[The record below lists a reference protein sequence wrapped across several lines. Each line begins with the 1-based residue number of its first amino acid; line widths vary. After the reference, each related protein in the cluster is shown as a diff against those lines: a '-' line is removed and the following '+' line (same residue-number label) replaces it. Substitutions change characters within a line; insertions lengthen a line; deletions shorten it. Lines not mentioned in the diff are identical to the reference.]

1 MTDSAYSGDV
11 VRELKGRFRAE
22 SLFRPLRVRRYE
34 PGEVLEYDI
43 RGVWPSR
50 PARVK
55 LAIDRHVGGG
65 FAGQVYRVRVQDI
78 ESPEG
83 PIEGLSP
90 GRVCAL
96 KILVPVSGFGRFIR
110 NLLFGIGFQG
120 PFSPQVNPDAA
131 RAGALWQKFIRRGAR
146 ERLGSERAVV
156 DVLATLVDPVL
167 GSCGELS
174 EWVDGR
180 LWRYEVDDNLFARLG
195 WKPGPGP
202 ARAGTGKPCPGLGK
216 TGTGKPCRPA
226 EGLGSPEY
234 RSKRMFMRN
243 LVGLM
248 HNMGAPELARQYEWW
263 TMKSQ
268 PNALK
273 RLEED
278 ADSERG
284 LVAVDFR
291 AGMTLLPFLPQCPA
305 DFKLIGRGIAR
316 GSLVQFDR
324 GDLRKL
330 EAYVS
335 AHGPAFSGMTG
346 ALEEL
351 KKADQAYRDSLPDI
365 AHHHIR
371 LITQPRLWT
380 AIRRAWVRGWDI
392 RRMAGPEAAGRLR
405 KSRFAALLFLL
416 LGFLPVLTP
425 ALFLLEFPGR
435 SVGLWLLWLAPL
447 LGPFVRKLWGQRDYR
462 RHVGALLTKA
472 GYFGRAI
479 RGHVAEA
486 LIGWHRAGR
495 VNDQRAMA
503 IARKPGLF
511 LINRPLAFLPA
522 GLHRFLTDKAFFKQ
536 RLYLTFVKPFQLYFR
551 PAVREKWLRDMV
563 EEGRKNG
570 MLSSDEAAHILA
582 QIDEPYIQKYLK
594 SLAVHLATLFLS
606 ETVFLTIAVIYVL
619 SHPELGWAQAT
630 LRAGLIVGA
639 FNLLPVSPGSLVRG
653 IYVIGLCVKEKNIKD
668 YRLALPVSF
677 FKIIGYL
684 AFPLQM
690 AYRFPEL
697 ARFMAGHWATEAVH
711 VVPIFGERGAWL
723 EHAVFDA
730 FYNYPLSLGI
740 RIKKRDELAAT
751 KRPRAWAIPL
761 AVLIGTGLLTLL
773 DLLFVRSAGRVPV
786 LKDVWWA
793 AFIVPIAAGFL
804 ASLWSL
810 RYKMGKRVAAGIT
823 AGALVGL
830 CYGAVNTFLSP
841 LFSGLAAAA
850 GPMVL
855 NGALALGVL
864 WKVFI
869 FALLAIPGAILA
881 ETRPNKG

>member
-1 MTDSAYSGDV
+1 MTDSPPPFDA
-11 VRELKGRFRAE
+11 VRELKGRFAAA
-22 SLFRPLRVRRYE
+22 SLFRPLRIRRHE

-43 RGVWPSR
+43 LGVWPPR
-50 PARVK
+50 PAHVG
-55 LAIDRHVGGG
+55 LSIERHVGGG
-65 FAGQVYRVRVQDI
+65 FAGQVYRVRVLEVD
-78 ESPEG
+78 SPEG
-83 PIEGLSP
+83 PIEGLEP

-110 NLLFGIGFQG
+110 NLLYGIGFQG
-120 PFSPQVNPDAA
+120 PFAPQVNPDAA

-156 DVLATLVDPVL
+156 DVIATLVDPAL

-180 LWRYEVDDNLFARLG
+180 LWRYEIDDNLFARLD
-195 WKPGPGP
+195 WKPD
-202 ARAGTGKPCPGLGK
+202 
-216 TGTGKPCRPA
+216 RPA
-226 EGLGSPEY
+226 EGLSSPEY
-234 RSKRMFMRN
+234 RTKRTFMRD

-248 HNMGAPELARQYEWW
+248 HDMGAPELARQYEWW

-273 RLEED
+273 RLEAD
-278 ADSERG
+278 ADPERG

-291 AGMTLLPFLPQCPA
+291 AGMALLPFLPQCPA
-305 DFKLIGRGIAR
+305 DLKLIARGVAR

-330 EAYVS
+330 GSYVA
-335 AHGPAFSGMTG
+335 AHGTAFADMPG

-351 KKADQAYRDSLPDI
+351 KRADEAYRDSLPDI

-380 AIRRAWVRGWDI
+380 AIHRAWVRGWEI

-405 KSRFAALLFLL
+405 KSRFAAVIFLFLGL
-416 LGFLPVLTP
+416 LPVLTP
-425 ALFLLEFPGR
+425 ALFLLKYPGR
-435 SVGLWLLWLAPL
+435 AAGLWILWLVPL
-447 LGPFVRKLWGQRDYR
+447 LGPFVRKLWGRRDYR
-462 RHVGALLTKA
+462 RHAGALLAKA
-472 GYFGRAI
+472 GYLGRAF

-486 LIGWHRAGR
+486 LIRWHRAGR
-495 VNDQRAMA
+495 VSDDRTMA
-503 IARKPGLF
+503 IARKPGLY
-511 LINRPLAFLPA
+511 LLHRPLAVLPA
-522 GLHRFLTDKAFFKQ
+522 GVHRFLTDKAFFKQ
-536 RLYLTFVKPFQLYFR
+536 RLYLMFVKPVQLYFK

-563 EEGRKNG
+563 EEGRKNR
-570 MLSSDEAAHILA
+570 MLSEEDAAHILA
-582 QIDEPYIQKYLK
+582 QIEEPFIQKYLK
-594 SLAVHLATLFLS
+594 SLAVHLATLFVS
-606 ETVFLTIAVIYVL
+606 ETVFLTIAVVYVL
-619 SHPELGWAQAT
+619 SHPEFGWAEAT
-630 LRAGLIVGA
+630 GRAALMVGA

-653 IYVIGLCVKEKNIKD
+653 FYVLGVCLKERNFKD
-668 YRLALPVSF
+668 YKLALPVGF

-711 VVPIFGERGAWL
+711 VIPVFGERGAWL

-740 RIKKRDELAAT
+740 RIRKRDELAAAR
-751 KRPRAWAIPL
+751 RPSWWAVPAA
-761 AVLIGTGLLTLL
+761 AVIGAAFTAIVEF
-773 DLLFVRSAGRVPV
+773 LFVRSAGRLPV

-793 AFIVPIAAGFL
+793 VFLAPIAAGFL
-804 ASLWSL
+804 ASLWS
-810 RYKMGKRVAAGIT
+810 RRAKMGKRVVAGIT

-830 CYGAVNTFLSP
+830 AYGLVNTYLAP
-841 LFSGLAAAA
+841 LFPGFTASPVAAA
-850 GPMVL
+850 GSAWMPI
-855 NGALALGVL
+855 L
-864 WKVFI
+864 WKTFI
-869 FALLAIPGAILA
+869 FALLGIPGAFIA
-881 ETRPNKG
+881 ETRRP

>member
-11 VRELKGRFRAE
+11 VRELKERFRAE
-22 SLFRPLRVRRYE
+22 ALFRPLCLRRYE

-50 PARVK
+50 PAHVR
-55 LAIDRHVGGG
+55 ISIERHVGGG
-65 FAGQVYRVRVQDI
+65 FAGQVYRVRI
-78 ESPEG
+78 LEAEAPEG
-83 PIEGLSP
+83 PVEGLEA
-90 GRVCAL
+90 GRICAL

-156 DVLATLVDPVL
+156 DVIATLVDPVL

-195 WKPGPGP
+195 WKPGPDRTGI
-202 ARAGTGKPCPGLGK
+202 GTGKPG
-216 TGTGKPCRPA
+216 RPA

-234 RSKRMFMRN
+234 RKKRTFMRD
-243 LVGLM
+243 LVGLL
-248 HNMGAPELARQYEWW
+248 HDMGAHELARQYEWW

-278 ADSERG
+278 ADPERG

-305 DFKLIGRGIAR
+305 DFKLIARGAAR

-324 GDLRKL
+324 GDIRKL
-330 EAYVS
+330 ESYVT
-335 AHGPAFSGMTG
+335 AHGPAFADMMG

-351 KKADQAYRDSLPDI
+351 KKADRAYRDSLPDI

-371 LITQPRLWT
+371 LITRPRLWT
-380 AIRRAWVRGWDI
+380 AIHRAWVRGWEI
-392 RRMAGPEAAGRLR
+392 RRMADPEAAGWLR
-405 KSRFAALLFLL
+405 KSRLAALLFLF
-416 LGFLPVLTP
+416 LGLLPVLTP
-425 ALFLLEFPGR
+425 ALFLLKSPGR
-435 SVGLWLLWLAPL
+435 AAGLWILWLAPL
-447 LGPFVRKLWGQRDYR
+447 FGPFVRKLWGGSDYR
-462 RHVGALLTKA
+462 RHIGTLLTKA
-472 GYFGRAI
+472 DYLGRAF

-486 LIGWHRAGR
+486 LIRWHRSGR
-495 VNDQRAMA
+495 VSDKRALA
-503 IARKPGLF
+503 IARKPGLYI
-511 LINRPLAFLPA
+511 LHRPLAILPA
-522 GLHRFLTDKAFFKQ
+522 GVHRFLTDKAFFKQ
-536 RLYLTFVKPFQLYFR
+536 RLYLMFVKPFQLYFR

-606 ETVFLTIAVIYVL
+606 ETVFLTIAAIYVL
-619 SHPELGWAQAT
+619 GHPDLGWAQAT
-630 LRAGLIVGA
+630 LRAGLIIGA

-653 IYVIGLCVKEKNIKD
+653 IYVVGLCVKEKNIKD

-723 EHAVFDA
+723 EHAVFDM

-740 RIKKRDELAAT
+740 RIRERDARSAKT
-751 KRPRAWAIPL
+751 KPRAWGIPL
-761 AVLIGTGLLTLL
+761 AVLLGMGLLTLL
-773 DLLFVRSAGRVPV
+773 DFLFVRSAGRVPI

-793 AFIVPIAAGFL
+793 AFIVPVAAGFL
-804 ASLWSL
+804 ASQWS
-810 RYKMGKRVAAGIT
+810 RKKRMGKRVVAGVMT
-823 AGALVGL
+823 GALAGL
-830 CYGAVNTFLSP
+830 AYGAVNTFLTP
-841 LFSGLAAAA
+841 LFPGLAAAA
-850 GPMVL
+850 GPVAL
-855 NGALALGVL
+855 NGALALTVL

-869 FALLAIPGAILA
+869 FALLAIPGALIA
-881 ETRPNKG
+881 ETRSPEG

>member
-11 VRELKGRFRAE
+11 VRELKERFRAE
-22 SLFRPLRVRRYE
+22 SLFRPLRLGRYE
-34 PGEVLEYDI
+34 PGEVLGYDI

-50 PARVK
+50 PAHVR
-55 LAIDRHVGGG
+55 LSIERHVGGG
-65 FAGQVYRVRVQDI
+65 FAGQVYRVRVLDI

-83 PIEGLSP
+83 PIEGLEP
-90 GRVCAL
+90 GRTCAL

-110 NLLFGIGFQG
+110 NLLYGIGFQA
-120 PFSPQVNPDAA
+120 PFAPQVNPDAA

-156 DVLATLVDPVL
+156 DVIATLVDPVL

-180 LWRYEVDDNLFARLG
+180 LWRYEVDDNLFARLD
-195 WKPGPGP
+195 WKPG
-202 ARAGTGKPCPGLGK
+202 
-216 TGTGKPCRPA
+216 RPA

-234 RSKRMFMRN
+234 RKKRTFMRD

-248 HNMGAPELARQYEWW
+248 HDMGAHELARQYEWW

-278 ADSERG
+278 ADPERG

-305 DFKLIGRGIAR
+305 DFKLIVRGVAR

-324 GDLRKL
+324 GDIRAI
-330 EAYVS
+330 EAHVS
-335 AHGPAFSGMTG
+335 ARAAAFADMTG
-346 ALEEL
+346 AIEEL
-351 KKADQAYRDSLPDI
+351 KRADQAYRDSLPDV
-365 AHHHIR
+365 AHHHIQ
-371 LITQPRLWT
+371 LITRPRLWT
-380 AIRRAWVRGWDI
+380 AIHRAWVRGWEI

-405 KSRFAALLFLL
+405 KSRFAALVFLLLSLLPILTPFLFLL
-416 LGFLPVLTP
+416 K
-425 ALFLLEFPGR
+425 FPGR
-435 SVGLWLLWLAPL
+435 AAGLWLLWIAPL
-447 LGPFVRKLWGQRDYR
+447 LGPFVRKLWGRRDYR
-462 RHVGALLTKA
+462 RHIGTLLTKA
-472 GYFGRAI
+472 GYLGRAF

-486 LIGWHRAGR
+486 LIRWHRSGR
-495 VNDQRAMA
+495 VSDKRALA

-522 GLHRFLTDKAFFKQ
+522 GLHRFLTDKAFLKQ
-536 RLYLTFVKPFQLYFR
+536 RLYLMFVKPFQLYFR

-570 MLSSDEAAHILA
+570 MLSADEAAHILA

-606 ETVFLTIAVIYVL
+606 ETVFLTIAAIYVL
-619 SHPELGWAQAT
+619 GHPDLGWAQAT
-630 LRAGLIVGA
+630 LRAGLIIGA

-653 IYVIGLCVKEKNIKD
+653 IYVVGLCVKEKNIKD

-723 EHAVFDA
+723 EHAVFDM

-740 RIKKRDELAAT
+740 RIRERDARSAKT
-751 KRPRAWAIPL
+751 KPRAWGIPL
-761 AVLIGTGLLTLL
+761 AVLLGMGLLTLL
-773 DLLFVRSAGRVPV
+773 DFLFVRSAGRVPI

-804 ASLWSL
+804 ASQWS
-810 RYKMGKRVAAGIT
+810 RKKRMGKRVVAGVMT
-823 AGALVGL
+823 GALAGL
-830 CYGAVNTFLSP
+830 AYGAVNTFLTP
-841 LFSGLAAAA
+841 LFPGLAAAA
-850 GPMVL
+850 GPVAL
-855 NGALALGVL
+855 NGALALTVL

-869 FALLAIPGAILA
+869 FALLAIPGALIA
-881 ETRPNKG
+881 ETRSPEG

>member
-11 VRELKGRFRAE
+11 VRELKERFRAE
-22 SLFRPLRVRRYE
+22 SLFRPLRIRRHE

-50 PARVK
+50 TARVK
-55 LAIDRHVGGG
+55 LAIERHVGGG

-90 GRVCAL
+90 GQICAL

-202 ARAGTGKPCPGLGK
+202 ARAGTGKPCRQG
-216 TGTGKPCRPA
+216 

-234 RSKRMFMRN
+234 RSKRTFMKD

-248 HNMGAPELARQYEWW
+248 HDMGAHELARQYEWW

-273 RLEED
+273 RLE
-278 ADSERG
+278 ADGDPERG

-305 DFKLIGRGIAR
+305 DFKLIVRGAAR

-324 GDLRKL
+324 GDLRAL

-335 AHGPAFSGMTG
+335 ARAAAFEGMTG

-365 AHHHIR
+365 AHHHIQ
-371 LITQPRLWT
+371 LITRPRLWT
-380 AIRRAWVRGWDI
+380 AIHRAWVRGWEI
-392 RRMAGPEAAGRLR
+392 RRMADPEAAGRLR

-416 LGFLPVLTP
+416 LGLLPVLAP
-425 ALFLLEFPGR
+425 VLFLLEFPGR
-435 SVGLWLLWLAPL
+435 SVGLWLAPL

-462 RHVGALLTKA
+462 RHVGALMTKA
-472 GYFGRAI
+472 GYLGRAI

-486 LIGWHRAGR
+486 LIHWHRAGR
-495 VNDQRAMA
+495 VNDQRALA
-503 IARKPGLF
+503 IARKPGLY

-536 RLYLTFVKPFQLYFR
+536 RLYLMFVKPFQLYFR
-551 PAVREKWLRDMV
+551 PAVREKWLKDMV
-563 EEGRKNG
+563 EEGRRNG
-570 MLSSDEAAHILA
+570 MLSTEDAGGILA

-594 SLAVHLATLFLS
+594 SLAVHMATLFLS
-606 ETVFLTIAVIYVL
+606 ETVFLTIAAIYVL
-619 SHPELGWAQAT
+619 GHPELGWAQAT

-653 IYVIGLCVKEKNIKD
+653 IYVVGLCVKEKNIKD

-723 EHAVFDA
+723 EHAVFDM

-740 RIKKRDELAAT
+740 RIRERDARAAKT
-751 KRPRAWAIPL
+751 KPRAWAVPL
-761 AVLIGTGLLTLL
+761 AVLLGTGLLTLL
-773 DLLFVRSAGRVPV
+773 DFLFVRSAGRVPI

-793 AFIVPIAAGFL
+793 AFIVPIASGFL
-804 ASLWSL
+804 ASLWS
-810 RYKMGKRVAAGIT
+810 RRKKMGKRVAAGIT

-841 LFSGLAAAA
+841 LFPGLTAASG
-850 GPMVL
+850 PVVL
-855 NGALALGVL
+855 NGALALAVL
-864 WKVFI
+864 WKIFI
-869 FALLAIPGAILA
+869 FALLAIPGALLA
-881 ETRPNKG
+881 ETRPPK

>member
-11 VRELKGRFRAE
+11 VRELKERFRAE
-22 SLFRPLRVRRYE
+22 SLFRPLRIRRHE

-50 PARVK
+50 TARVK
-55 LAIDRHVGGG
+55 LAIERHVGGG

-90 GRVCAL
+90 GQICAL

-202 ARAGTGKPCPGLGK
+202 ARAGTGKPCRQG
-216 TGTGKPCRPA
+216 

-234 RSKRMFMRN
+234 RSKRTFMKD

-248 HNMGAPELARQYEWW
+248 HDMGAHELARQYEWW

-273 RLEED
+273 RLE
-278 ADSERG
+278 ADGDPERG

-305 DFKLIGRGIAR
+305 DFKLIVRGAAR

-324 GDLRKL
+324 GDLRAL

-335 AHGPAFSGMTG
+335 ARAAAFEGMTG

-365 AHHHIR
+365 AHHHIQ
-371 LITQPRLWT
+371 LITRPRLWT
-380 AIRRAWVRGWDI
+380 AIHRAWVRGWEI

-416 LGFLPVLTP
+416 LGLLPVLAP
-425 ALFLLEFPGR
+425 VLFLLEFPGR
-435 SVGLWLLWLAPL
+435 SVGLWLAPL

-462 RHVGALLTKA
+462 RHVGALMTKA
-472 GYFGRAI
+472 GYLGRAI

-486 LIGWHRAGR
+486 LIHWHRAGR
-495 VNDQRAMA
+495 VNDQRALA
-503 IARKPGLF
+503 IARKPGLY

-536 RLYLTFVKPFQLYFR
+536 RLYLMFVKPFQLYFR
-551 PAVREKWLRDMV
+551 PAVREKWLKDMV
-563 EEGRKNG
+563 EEGRRNG
-570 MLSSDEAAHILA
+570 MLSTEDAGGILA

-594 SLAVHLATLFLS
+594 SLAVHMATLFLS
-606 ETVFLTIAVIYVL
+606 ETVFLTIAAIYVL
-619 SHPELGWAQAT
+619 GHPELGWAQAT

-653 IYVIGLCVKEKNIKD
+653 IYVVGLCVKEKNIKD

-740 RIKKRDELAAT
+740 RIRKRDELVAAR
-751 KRPRAWAIPL
+751 KPRWWAIPL
-761 AVLIGTGLLTLL
+761 AVLLGTSLLALL
-773 DLLFVRSAGRVPV
+773 DFLFVRSAGRAPT

-804 ASLWSL
+804 ASLGSL
-810 RYKMGKRVAAGIT
+810 RKKMGKRVADGIT
-823 AGALVGL
+823 AGGL
-830 CYGAVNTFLSP
+830 AGLAYGAVNTFLAP
-841 LFSGLAAAA
+841 LFPGLAAAA

-869 FALLAIPGAILA
+869 FALLAIPGALLA
-881 ETRPNKG
+881 ETRSP

>member
-11 VRELKGRFRAE
+11 VRELKGRFRAA
-22 SLFRPLRVRRYE
+22 SLFRPLRVRCHE
-34 PGEVLEYDI
+34 PDEVLEYDI

-50 PARVK
+50 PAHVR
-55 LAIDRHVGGG
+55 LSIERHVGGG
-65 FAGQVYRVRVQDI
+65 YAGQVYRVRVLDI

-83 PIEGLSP
+83 PIGGLEP
-90 GRVCAL
+90 GRTCAL

-110 NLLFGIGFQG
+110 NLLYGIGFQG
-120 PFSPQVNPDAA
+120 PFAPQANPDAA

-156 DVLATLVDPVL
+156 DVIATLVDPVL

-180 LWRYEVDDNLFARLG
+180 LWRYEIDDNLFARLD
-195 WKPGPGP
+195 WKPG
-202 ARAGTGKPCPGLGK
+202 
-216 TGTGKPCRPA
+216 RPA

-234 RSKRMFMRN
+234 RTKRTFMRD

-248 HNMGAPELARQYEWW
+248 HDMGAHELARQYEWW

-278 ADSERG
+278 ADPERG

-305 DFKLIGRGIAR
+305 DFKLIARGAAR

-324 GDLRKL
+324 GDIRKL
-330 EAYVS
+330 ESHVS
-335 AHGPAFSGMTG
+335 ARAAAFADMTG

-371 LITQPRLWT
+371 LITRLRLWA
-380 AIRRAWVRGWDI
+380 AIHGAWVRGWEI
-392 RRMAGPEAAGRLR
+392 RCMADPEAAGRLR

-416 LGFLPVLTP
+416 LGLLPVLTP
-425 ALFLLEFPGR
+425 ALFLLKFPGR
-435 SVGLWLLWLAPL
+435 AVGPWLLWLAPL
-447 LGPFVRKLWGQRDYR
+447 LGPFVRKLWGRRDYR

-472 GYFGRAI
+472 GYLGRAF

-486 LIGWHRAGR
+486 LIGWHRSGR
-495 VNDQRAMA
+495 VSDKRALA
-503 IARKPGLF
+503 IARKLGLY
-511 LINRPLAFLPA
+511 LLNLPLSALPA

-536 RLYLTFVKPFQLYFR
+536 RLYLMFVKPVLLYFR

-570 MLSSDEAAHILA
+570 MLSADEAAHILA

-606 ETVFLTIAVIYVL
+606 ETVFLTIAAIYVL
-619 SHPELGWAQAT
+619 GHPELGWPQAT
-630 LRAGLIVGA
+630 LRAGLIIGA

-653 IYVIGLCVKEKNIKD
+653 IYVVGLCVKEKNIKD

-723 EHAVFDA
+723 EHAVFDM

-740 RIKKRDELAAT
+740 RIRERDERAAKT
-751 KRPRAWAIPL
+751 KPRAWAIPL
-761 AVLIGTGLLTLL
+761 AVLLGTGLLTLL
-773 DLLFVRSAGRVPV
+773 DFLFVRSAGRVPI

-810 RYKMGKRVAAGIT
+810 RKKMGKRVAAGIT
-823 AGALVGL
+823 AGALAGL
-830 CYGAVNTFLSP
+830 AYGAVNTFLSS
-841 LFSGLAAAA
+841 LFPGLAAAA
-850 GPMVL
+850 GPVAL

-869 FALLAIPGAILA
+869 FALLAIPGALLA
-881 ETRPNKG
+881 ETRLPEG

>member
-1 MTDSAYSGDV
+1 MTDPAYSGDV
-11 VRELKGRFRAE
+11 VRELEGRFRAA
-22 SLFRPLRVRRYE
+22 SLFRPLRVRRHE

-50 PARVK
+50 PAHVR
-55 LAIDRHVGGG
+55 ISIERHVGGG
-65 FAGQVYRVRVQDI
+65 YAGQVYRVRVLDI

-83 PIEGLSP
+83 PIEGLEP
-90 GRVCAL
+90 GRTCAL

-110 NLLFGIGFQG
+110 NFLYGIGFQG
-120 PFSPQVNPDAA
+120 PFAPQVNPDAA
-131 RAGALWQKFIRRGAR
+131 RAGALWQKFIRRGAA

-156 DVLATLVDPVL
+156 DVIATLVDPVL

-180 LWRYEVDDNLFARLG
+180 LWRYEIDDNLFARLD
-195 WKPGPGP
+195 WKPGPGL
-202 ARAGTGKPCPGLGK
+202 AK
-216 TGTGKPCRPA
+216 TGTGKPGRAA

-234 RSKRMFMRN
+234 RKKRTFMRD

-248 HNMGAPELARQYEWW
+248 HDMGAHELARQYEWW

-273 RLEED
+273 RLED
-278 ADSERG
+278 DGDPERG

-305 DFKLIGRGIAR
+305 DFKLIARGAAR

-324 GDLRKL
+324 GDVRAL

-335 AHGPAFSGMTG
+335 SRGPAFADIAG

-351 KKADQAYRDSLPDI
+351 KKADKAYRDSLPDI
-365 AHHHIR
+365 TRNLFR
-371 LITQPRLWT
+371 LFSQPRLWA
-380 AIRRAWVRGWDI
+380 AIHGAWVRGWEI
-392 RRMAGPEAAGRLR
+392 RRMADPEAAGRLR

-416 LGFLPVLTP
+416 LGLLPVLSP
-425 ALFLLEFPGR
+425 ALFLLKFPGR
-435 SVGLWLLWLAPL
+435 AAGLWILWLAPL
-447 LGPFVRKLWGQRDYR
+447 LGPFVRKLWGRRDYR
-462 RHVGALLTKA
+462 RHAGALLTKA
-472 GYFGRAI
+472 GYLGRAI

-486 LIGWHRAGR
+486 LIRWHRAGR
-495 VNDQRAMA
+495 VSDKRALA
-503 IARKPGLF
+503 IARNPGLY
-511 LINRPLAFLPA
+511 LLNLPLSILPA
-522 GLHRFLTDKAFFKQ
+522 GLHKFLTDGKYFKE
-536 RLYLTFVKPFQLYFR
+536 RLDFIFARPFRLYFR
-551 PAVREKWLRDMV
+551 PEVREKWLRDMV
-563 EEGRKNG
+563 EEGRQNG
-570 MLSSDEAAHILA
+570 MLSADDAAHILA

-594 SLAVHLATLFLS
+594 SLAVHLATLFIS
-606 ETVFLTIAVIYVL
+606 ETVFLTIAVVYVL
-619 SHPELGWAQAT
+619 GHPELGWSQAT

-653 IYVIGLCVKEKNIKD
+653 FYVLGLCAKERNIRD

-711 VVPIFGERGAWL
+711 IVPVFGERGAWL
-723 EHAVFDA
+723 EHAVFDM

-740 RIKKRDELAAT
+740 RIRQRDERAAKT
-751 KRPRAWAIPL
+751 KPRVWAIPL
-761 AVLIGTGLLTLL
+761 AVVLGTGLITAL
-773 DLLFVRSAGRVPV
+773 DFLFVRTAGRVPI

-810 RYKMGKRVAAGIT
+810 RKKMGKRIAAGIT

-830 CYGAVNTFLSP
+830 AYGAVNTFLTP
-841 LFSGLAAAA
+841 LFPGPGAPSG
-850 GPMVL
+850 PVVV
-855 NGALALGVL
+855 NGALALPIL
-864 WKVFI
+864 WKTFI
-869 FALLAIPGAILA
+869 FALLALPGAFVA
-881 ETRPNKG
+881 ETRRPTL

>member
-11 VRELKGRFRAE
+11 VRELKERFRAE
-22 SLFRPLRVRRYE
+22 SLFRPLRIRRHE

-50 PARVK
+50 TARVK
-55 LAIDRHVGGG
+55 LAIERHVGGG

-90 GRVCAL
+90 GQICAL

-202 ARAGTGKPCPGLGK
+202 ARAGTGKPCRQG
-216 TGTGKPCRPA
+216 

-234 RSKRMFMRN
+234 RSKRTFMKD

-248 HNMGAPELARQYEWW
+248 HDMGAHELARQYEWW

-273 RLEED
+273 RLE
-278 ADSERG
+278 ADGDPERG

-305 DFKLIGRGIAR
+305 DFKLIVRGAAR

-324 GDLRKL
+324 GDLRAL

-335 AHGPAFSGMTG
+335 ARAAAFEGMTG

-365 AHHHIR
+365 AHHHIQ
-371 LITQPRLWT
+371 LITRPRLWT
-380 AIRRAWVRGWDI
+380 AIHRAWVRGWEI
-392 RRMAGPEAAGRLR
+392 RRMADPEAAGRLR

-416 LGFLPVLTP
+416 LGLLPVLAP
-425 ALFLLEFPGR
+425 VLFLLEFPGR
-435 SVGLWLLWLAPL
+435 SVGLWLAPL

-462 RHVGALLTKA
+462 RHVGALMTKA
-472 GYFGRAI
+472 GYLGRAI

-486 LIGWHRAGR
+486 LIHWHRAGR
-495 VNDQRAMA
+495 VNDQRALA
-503 IARKPGLF
+503 IARKPGLY

-536 RLYLTFVKPFQLYFR
+536 RLYLMFVKPFQLYFR
-551 PAVREKWLRDMV
+551 PAVREKWLKDMV
-563 EEGRKNG
+563 EEGRRNG
-570 MLSSDEAAHILA
+570 MLSTEDAGGILA

-594 SLAVHLATLFLS
+594 SLAVHMATLFLS
-606 ETVFLTIAVIYVL
+606 ETVFLTIAAIYVL
-619 SHPELGWAQAT
+619 GHPELGWAQAT

-653 IYVIGLCVKEKNIKD
+653 IYVVGLCVKEKNIKD

-740 RIKKRDELAAT
+740 RIRKRDELVAAR
-751 KRPRAWAIPL
+751 KPRWWAIPL
-761 AVLIGTGLLTLL
+761 AVLLGTSLLALL
-773 DLLFVRSAGRVPV
+773 DFLFVRSAGRAPT

-804 ASLWSL
+804 ASLGSL
-810 RYKMGKRVAAGIT
+810 RKKMGKRVADGIT
-823 AGALVGL
+823 AGGL
-830 CYGAVNTFLSP
+830 AGLAYGAVNTFLAP
-841 LFSGLAAAA
+841 LFPGLAAAA

-869 FALLAIPGAILA
+869 FALLAIPGALLA
-881 ETRPNKG
+881 ETRSP

>member
-1 MTDSAYSGDV
+1 MMTDPDYSCDV
-11 VRELKGRFRAE
+11 VRDLEGRFRAA
-22 SLFRPLRVRRYE
+22 SLFRRLRVRGHE
-34 PGEVLEYDI
+34 PGEVLNYDV
-43 RGVWPSR
+43 RGVWPAR

-55 LAIDRHVGGG
+55 LAIERHVGGG
-65 FAGQVYRVRVQDI
+65 FAGQVYRVRVLEV

-83 PIEGLSP
+83 PVEGLEP
-90 GRVCAL
+90 GRTCAL

-110 NLLFGIGFQG
+110 NLLYGIGFQG

-156 DVLATLVDPVL
+156 DVIATLVDPAL

-180 LWRYEVDDNLFARLG
+180 LWRYEIDDNLFARLG
-195 WKPGPGP
+195 WKP
-202 ARAGTGKPCPGLGK
+202 CPGLVSAPGSAGEAGG
-216 TGTGKPCRPA
+216 TGTGKPGRP
-226 EGLGSPEY
+226 EGGLGSPEY
-234 RSKRMFMRN
+234 RSKRTFMKD

-248 HNMGAPELARQYEWW
+248 HDMGAPELARQYEWW

-273 RLEED
+273 RLE
-278 ADSERG
+278 ADNDPERG

-291 AGMTLLPFLPQCPA
+291 AGMALLPFLPQCPA
-305 DFKLIGRGIAR
+305 DLKLIARGIAR

-324 GDLRKL
+324 GDLRGL
-330 EAYVS
+330 EAYVA
-335 AHGPAFSGMTG
+335 AHGPAFADMVG

-351 KKADQAYRDSLPDI
+351 KSADQAYRDSLPDI
-365 AHHHIR
+365 THHHIR

-380 AIRRAWVRGWDI
+380 AIHRAWVRGWEI
-392 RRMAGPEAAGRLR
+392 RGMADPKTAGRLR
-405 KSRFAALLFLL
+405 KSRFAALLFLF
-416 LGFLPVLTP
+416 LGLLPVLTP

-435 SVGLWLLWLAPL
+435 AVGLWILWLVPL
-447 LGPFVRKLWGQRDYR
+447 LGPFVRMLWGRSDYR

-472 GYFGRAI
+472 GYLGRAF

-486 LIGWHRAGR
+486 LIRWHRSGR
-495 VNDQRAMA
+495 VSDKRAMA
-503 IARKPGLF
+503 IAHRPGLY
-511 LINRPLAFLPA
+511 LLNRPLAVLPA
-522 GLHRFLTDKAFFKQ
+522 GVHRFLTDKAYFKE
-536 RLYLTFVKPFQLYFR
+536 RLYLMFVKPFQLYFR

-570 MLSSDEAAHILA
+570 MLSADEAAHILA
-582 QIDEPYIQKYLK
+582 QIDEPFIQKYLK
-594 SLAVHLATLFLS
+594 SLAVHLATLFIS
-606 ETVFLTIAVIYVL
+606 ETVFLTVAVVYVL
-619 SHPELGWAQAT
+619 GHPELGWSQAT

-653 IYVIGLCVKEKNIKD
+653 FYVLGLCIKERNIKD

-711 VVPIFGERGAWL
+711 VVPVFGERGAWL
-723 EHAVFDA
+723 EHAVFDM

-740 RIKKRDELAAT
+740 RIRQRDERAAKT
-751 KRPRAWAIPL
+751 KPQTWAIPL
-761 AVLIGTGLLTLL
+761 AVLLGTGLLTLL
-773 DLLFVRSAGRVPV
+773 DFLFVRAAGRVPA

-793 AFIVPIAAGFL
+793 AFLVPVAAGFL
-804 ASLWSL
+804 ASLWS
-810 RYKMGKRVAAGIT
+810 RRKRMGKRMAAGIT
-823 AGALVGL
+823 AGALAGL
-830 CYGAVNTFLSP
+830 IYGAVNTFLSP
-841 LFSGLAAAA
+841 LFPGLVAASGPVVA
-850 GPMVL
+850 
-855 NGALALGVL
+855 NGALALSVL

-869 FALLAIPGAILA
+869 FALLAIAGALLA
-881 ETRPNKG
+881 ETGPTKA

>member
-1 MTDSAYSGDV
+1 MTDPGYSHNV
-11 VRELKGRFRAE
+11 VCELKGRFEAA
-22 SLFRPLRVRRYE
+22 SLFRPLRVRRHE

-55 LAIDRHVGGG
+55 LAVERHVGGG
-65 FAGQVYRVRVQDI
+65 FAGQVYRVRVLEI

-83 PIEGLSP
+83 PVEGLEP
-90 GRVCAL
+90 GRICAL

-110 NLLFGIGFQG
+110 NLLYGIGFQG
-120 PFSPQVNPDAA
+120 PFAPQVNPDAA

-156 DVLATLVDPVL
+156 DIIATLVDPIL

-195 WKPGPGP
+195 WKPGYP
-202 ARAGTGKPCPGLGK
+202 ADGV
-216 TGTGKPCRPA
+216 
-226 EGLGSPEY
+226 GSPEY
-234 RSKRMFMRN
+234 RSKRTFMKD

-248 HNMGAPELARQYEWW
+248 HDMGAPELARQYEWW

-273 RLEED
+273 RLEAD
-278 ADSERG
+278 ADPERG

-305 DFKLIGRGIAR
+305 DLKLIARGVAR

-324 GDLRKL
+324 GDLRAL
-330 EAYVS
+330 ESYV
-335 AHGPAFSGMTG
+335 AARGPVFADMPG

-351 KKADQAYRDSLPDI
+351 KRADQAYRDSLPDI
-365 AHHHIR
+365 THHHIR
-371 LITQPRLWT
+371 LITKPRLWT
-380 AIRRAWVRGWDI
+380 AIHSAWVRGWEI

-405 KSRFAALLFLL
+405 KNRFIALLFLL
-416 LGFLPVLTP
+416 MGLLPVLTP

-435 SVGLWLLWLAPL
+435 SIGLWLLWLVPL
-447 LGPFVRKLWGQRDYR
+447 LGPFVRKLWGRRDYR
-462 RHVGALLTKA
+462 RHIGALLTKA
-472 GYFGRAI
+472 GYLGRAF

-486 LIGWHRAGR
+486 LIGWHRSGR
-495 VNDQRAMA
+495 VSENRAMA

-511 LINRPLAFLPA
+511 FFNRPLAVLPA
-522 GLHRFLTDKAFFKQ
+522 GVHRFLTDKAYFKE
-536 RLYLTFVKPFQLYFR
+536 RLYLMFVKPFQLYFR

-570 MLSSDEAAHILA
+570 MLSAGEAAHILA

-594 SLAVHLATLFLS
+594 SLAVHLATLLLS
-606 ETVFLTIAVIYVL
+606 ETVFLTIAAIYVL
-619 SHPELGWAQAT
+619 GHPELGWAQAT

-653 IYVIGLCVKEKNIKD
+653 IYVVGLCVKEKNIKD

-711 VVPIFGERGAWL
+711 VVPVFGERGAWL

-740 RIKKRDELAAT
+740 RIRQRDERAAKT
-751 KRPRAWAIPL
+751 KPRAWAIPL
-761 AVLIGTGLLTLL
+761 AVLLGTGLLALL
-773 DLLFVRSAGRVPV
+773 DFLFVRSAGRVPV

-793 AFIVPIAAGFL
+793 AFLVPVGAGFL

-810 RYKMGKRVAAGIT
+810 RKKMGKRVAAGIT
-823 AGALVGL
+823 AGALAGL
-830 CYGAVNTFLSP
+830 AYGAINIFLSP
-841 LFSGLAAAA
+841 LFPGLAAGA
-850 GPMVL
+850 GPVAL
-855 NGALALGVL
+855 NGALALTVL

-869 FALLAIPGAILA
+869 FALLAIPGALLA
-881 ETRPNKG
+881 ETRSPGG